1 MVPNINFLE
10 IIRVRVDIIN
20 DHFTFNLYCNVC
32 RSLFERNKIQ
42 FAILLCVRIMID
54 SGKIQ
59 FNEWTYLLSGG
70 TPLKVCFVLKTI
82 MLN

>member
-1 MVPNINFLE
+1 MISD
-10 IIRVRVDIIN
+10 RVNNIN

-42 FAILLCVRIMID
+42 FAILLCVRIMIE

-59 FNEWTYLLSGG
+59 FNEWTFFLSGG
-70 TPLKVCFVLKTI
+70 SPLKVF
-82 MLN
+82 